1 MEATT
6 TDWLLVGIGGFCFGY
21 PFVMAWYWMVGGL
34 LFYITR
40 ERHMAPSDRPPLIE
54 HPPPIS
60 ILVPCYNEGDNAEE
74 TSPSLTELL
83 RRTLRRPTNF
93 RRSNRKPFSAVW
105 SARL

>member
-40 ERHMAPSDRPPLIE
+40 ERHMAAPRAPAANLNPGAMLQ
-54 HPPPIS
+54 
-60 ILVPCYNEGDNAEE
+60 
-74 TSPSLTELL
+74 
-83 RRTLRRPTNF
+83 RR
-93 RRSNRKPFSAVW
+93 
-105 SARL
+105 